1 MSWDFPGCP
10 GTFFKIWMSLLSR
23 ISLAISLYLESKN
36 DLLWFF
42 SVSDASLYGPSCFL
56 RFFCGG
62 APLRI
67 LFSSQYASRH
77 CHINSIKKERWMLW
91 QSIQNFKIETGYKNL
106 WPTFS
111 SHFLPTTWIS
121 FTKEFCCNLAKRHPY
136 LRWSWERTIDSIRWC
151 YNNQIG
157 IKKSGPIGPVCLLS
171 WF

>member
-1 MSWDFPGCP
+1 MVLDQIFM
-10 GTFFKIWMSLLSR
+10 FEF
-23 ISLAISLYLESKN
+23 SLAISLYLESKN

-42 SVSDASLYGPSCFL
+42 SLSDASLYGPSCFL

-67 LFSSQYASRH
+67 LFSSQYAFRH

-106 WPTFS
+106 WLTNDRFPTFS

-121 FTKEFCCNLAKRHPY
+121 FTKLKFRRSFWGAEWVCILICSKVMTQNAIFLPH
-136 LRWSWERTIDSIRWC
+136 LRFVS
-151 YNNQIG
+151 
-157 IKKSGPIGPVCLLS
+157 
-171 WF
+171 

>member
-1 MSWDFPGCP
+1 MFE
-10 GTFFKIWMSLLSR
+10 F
-23 ISLAISLYLESKN
+23 SLAISLYLESKN

-106 WPTFS
+106 WLTNGRFPTFS

-121 FTKEFCCNLAKRHPY
+121 FTKLMFRRSFRGAEQSCFFISLQRY
-136 LRWSWERTIDSIRWC
+136 TSRVLQTI
-151 YNNQIG
+151 QI
-157 IKKSGPIGPVCLLS
+157 KLKHLCV
-171 WF
+171 